1 MYLFVDKNE
10 NQINGKRKEP
20 SSASQS
26 TFVLFD
32 NCSPDWAVGVKLPV
46 IGQIL
51 PAARPLI
58 GQKTRADLIRQKLK
72 MWWNSLDTIQ

>member
-1 MYLFVDKNE
+1 MSHNPVIKSKDQL
-10 NQINGKRKEP
+10 NGQE
-20 SSASQS
+20 SISASQS
-26 TFVLFD
+26 TFVSFD
-32 NCSPDWAVGVKLPV
+32 NCSSDWAVGVKLPV

-72 MWWNSLDTIQ
+72 IWRNS